1 MRREAALPDIA
12 RIRSTPWDRNAV
24 APLRDALNILCAD
37 ALCAENRQREL
48 IDVFFEFR
56 HMTEQPSRL
65 ILAGTAA
72 DARYKEQIEEY
83 IRELGLQA
91 SILIADAVSDA
102 VRLGLYRH
110 ADVVVRMGDVS
121 DADTPA
127 LEAAAF
133 DVPVLNAATTPPFAL
148 PEQRAQLL
156 RLPQESRPQAIAAWL
171 HLLTTEPGVRR
182 HVIASQRTALQLPDE
197 RYWQIEGPFDST
209 YSLAIVNRELACAL
223 ARRGNDV
230 ALRSMEG
237 AGDFEPSPAFLR
249 TNAESARLV
258 ERARNAQGAPDA
270 ALRFCYPPH
279 VEDMPARIRA
289 IHSYGWEESGFP
301 AEYVAAFNRKLDMV
315 TVLSKAVKKI
325 LRDNGVLV
333 PIVVTGAGV
342 DHLLGVVPQAPAIE
356 ARGFRFLHI
365 SSCFPRKGIDV
376 LLSAWGKAFRDH
388 DDVSLVIKTF
398 PNPHN
403 DVASQVRTWQA
414 RDPHYPHVTIIDR
427 DCSNEE
433 LVGLYRSC
441 HAFVAPSR
449 GEGLGLPMAEA
460 MLFELPV
467 ITTAWGGQRD
477 FCDDSTAWLCDYR
490 FTRSQTHFGQA
501 HSVWADP
508 DIDHLAQ
515 LMIDVRRLD
524 PEQRAL
530 RLQAA
535 RERVMRELTW
545 DRAAQRTEQAIRA
558 LDMQPLLRREPKIG
572 WLSTWHKRCG
582 IAAYTSFLTVAIPPD
597 RITVFADH
605 TPDRTIEDGDNIVRC
620 WTVDMEETLDAAY
633 AAIVEH
639 GIDTVVIQYNFG
651 FYSLDTLARLITRLK
666 QAGIGVH
673 CFFHATGDLIWGRR
687 IISLQS
693 IAPALALADRIYVH
707 GVQDLNR
714 LKKIGLVDNVVFFP
728 HGVPQP
734 SAAAPQSL
742 RERHGLQDKKIIAA
756 YGFLLPHKGI
766 RELIHAFGRLV
777 HTDDKLHLLL
787 VNALYPVPVS
797 AEEKD
802 ACAALIDELGLA
814 QRITFITDFL
824 PDEECLALLRM
835 ADLIV
840 FPYQRTQESSS
851 AAVRMGLAAGRP
863 VVVTPLSIFDD
874 VAEAVHILS
883 GVRID
888 DIAEGLHRLLIDPA
902 TVAAQME
909 KTARWTSA
917 RQWPKLSMRLLNL
930 IDGLA
935 NPLEA

>member
-1 MRREAALPDIA
+1 MHREGVQLNSAG
-12 RIRSTPWDRNAV
+12 IRNAPWDRAAV
-24 APLRDALNILCAD
+24 APLRDALNLLCVD
-37 ALCAENRQREL
+37 DLRAENRQLEL
-48 IDVFFEFR
+48 VDIFFEFR

-65 ILAGTAA
+65 IFAGGAEDAA
-72 DARYKEQIEEY
+72 YRAQVEARIG
-83 IRELGLQA
+83 ELGLQDCVLLA
-91 SILIADAVSDA
+91 YRVPEP
-102 VRLGLYRH
+102 VRLGLCRH
-110 ADVVVRMGDVS
+110 ADVVIRPGETNGI
-121 DADTPA
+121 DAQS
-127 LEAAAF
+127 LEAMAF
-133 DVPVLNAATTPPFAL
+133 DVPVANLVLTPPFDL
-148 PEQRAQLL
+148 PEGHTILPADNSVRA
-156 RLPQESRPQAIAAWL
+156 SAAWL
-171 HLLTTEPGVRR
+171 HLLTTEPGLRR
-182 HVIASQRTALQLPDE
+182 HVIASQRAALRVGPAA

-209 YSLAIVNRELACAL
+209 YSLAIVNRELARAL
-223 ARRGNDV
+223 ARRGNDIG
-230 ALRSMEG
+230 LRSMEG
-237 AGDFEPSPAFLR
+237 AGDFMPSQAFLD
-249 TNAESARLV
+249 ADSECAGMA
-258 ERARNAQGAPDA
+258 ERARTAQDAPDA

-279 VEDMPARIRA
+279 VEDMPGRMRV

-315 TVLSKAVKKI
+315 TVLSNAVKKI

-342 DHLLGVVPQAPAIE
+342 DHLLGVVPQVPAIE

-427 DCSNEE
+427 DCSNDE

-467 ITTAWGGQRD
+467 ITTSWGGQRD

-597 RITVFADH
+597 RMTVFADH

-620 WTVDMEETLDAAY
+620 WTVDMEETLDGAY

-693 IAPALALADRIYVH
+693 IAPVLALADRIYVH

-734 SAAAPQSL
+734 SASASEPL
-742 RERHGLQDKKIIAA
+742 RERHGLQGKKIIAA

-797 AEEKD
+797 AEEKE
-802 ACAALIDELGLA
+802 ACVTLIEELGLA
-814 QRITFITDFL
+814 QRVTFITDFL

-874 VAEAVHILS
+874 VADAVHILS

-888 DIAEGLHRLLIDPA
+888 DIADGLHRLLIDPA

-917 RQWPKLSMRLLNL
+917 RLWPKLSMRLLNL